1 MADTLSAKDQVNK
14 RCQGVFLFL
23 HTQKLTQN
31 RGAMKRPS
39 LAPDLAQV
47 EFGSGQHTA
56 SS

>member
-1 MADTLSAKDQVNK
+1 
-14 RCQGVFLFL
+14 
-23 HTQKLTQN
+23 
-31 RGAMKRPS
+31 MKRPS